1 MMNPNNH
8 QPEEEE
14 KPPVETEGVPGLG
27 DAIDYSSYE
36 LLRGLVGRIVH
47 DFNNYLAA
55 IGGNIEMALR
65 EMDEESNAAKMLSF
79 AQQAAQKAGNL
90 ASQLSNLSENGL
102 PVVRGES
109 FGDFVRDSVCFVLTG
124 SKIACECD
132 FPDDLNEVRLDER
145 EIGRIIQ
152 EAVINASRDMS
163 NGGVL
168 AVRGSNEAPSE
179 EGAEATR
186 VKLEFG
192 YRPSKEEGD
201 VEAPAGTVKGS
212 TVRFL
217 RWETVRNI
225 VEENGGTFDL
235 SEEPGNWTHLAIH
248 LPAVPR
254 PRPPAPIE
262 GVAPT
267 TLEGRR
273 VLLLEDET
281 LVLGLTQSMLEELGC
296 SVLISR
302 DGSQAVETYREA
314 RSQSRPVD
322 IAILDLTIPGG
333 MGGEEAAAKIL
344 DEDPGAK
351 LVVSSGF
358 VNERTLARYEELGF
372 KGVLRK
378 PFRLA
383 ELEELLRKVLR

>member
-1 MMNPNNH
+1 MTNPHDNL
-8 QPEEEE
+8 PEGEHLPEDAR
-14 KPPVETEGVPGLG
+14 GVPGVG
-27 DAIDYSSYE
+27 DAIEYSSYE

-55 IGGNIEMALR
+55 IGGNVEMALR
-65 EMDEESNAAKMLSF
+65 EVGEDSNAGRMLTF
-79 AQQAAQKAGNL
+79 AQQAARKASNL

-124 SKIACECD
+124 SKIACEFD
-132 FPDDLNEVRLDER
+132 LPNDLNEVRLDER

-168 AVRGSNEAPSE
+168 AVRGSNEPSRGE
-179 EGAEATR
+179 ETEELR

-192 YRPSKEEGD
+192 YRPSKDESE
-201 VEAPAGTVKGS
+201 VEATTGTVKGS

-217 RWETVRNI
+217 RWETVRTI
-225 VEENGGTFDL
+225 VEENGGKFDL
-235 SEEPGNWTHLAIH
+235 MEEPGNWTQLAIH

-254 PRPPAPIE
+254 PKSQPAAEPIT
-262 GVAPT
+262 PT
-267 TLEGRR
+267 SLEGRR
-273 VLLLEDET
+273 VLLMEDET
-281 LVLGLTQSMLEELGC
+281 LVLGLTQNMLEELGC

-302 DGSQAVETYREA
+302 DGAQAVETYLAARRE
-314 RSQSRPVD
+314 SRPVD
-322 IAILDLTIPGG
+322 VAILDLTIPGG
-333 MGGEEAAAKIL
+333 MGGEEAAAVIL
-344 DEDPGAK
+344 KDDPQAK

-358 VNERTLARYEELGF
+358 VNERTLSHFEELGF
-372 KGVLRK
+372 KGILKK
-378 PFRLA
+378 PFRLS
-383 ELEELLRKVLR
+383 ELEELLQKVLS